1 MAIDPVL
8 EQLLNDAGLTGQD
21 RDDALAAFSNEKL
34 ASAVAKGAM
43 RQSDY
48 SREMDK
54 LQKNWKIADAEYRRM
69 QTDFSTTQAERDEAK
84 AKLAETE
91 TKLATAQTTPQI
103 DTSKFLTME
112 QVAERERT
120 MASGQMAYLGDL
132 MESVSEYEQLFG
144 KKISHKQV
152 MQEAM
157 VAKKTPIEYMEE
169 KYQLQ
174 AKRDEKA
181 AAEKVAYENTIRED
195 ERKKV
200 TGEFLNPA
208 TRPMRESENP
218 FWQSTAAEAKNPW
231 DDTAPTA
238 EETALVAA
246 LSNVGR

>member
-1 MAIDPVL
+1 
-8 EQLLNDAGLTGQD
+8 
-21 RDDALAAFSNEKL
+21 
-34 ASAVAKGAM
+34 M

-48 SREMDK
+48 SRKMDDLSK
-54 LQKNWKIADAEYRRM
+54 RWEISNKEYIRM
-69 QTDFSTTQAERDEAK
+69 QTDFSATQTERDEAK
-84 AKLAETE
+84 RKLEEAEA
-91 TKLATAQTTPQI
+91 KLATAQTTPAI

-112 QVAERERT
+112 QVAERERNLA
-120 MASGQMAYLGDL
+120 ASQMSWMGDVL
-132 MESVSEYEQLFG
+132 ESANEYESLFG
-144 KKISHKQV
+144 KKISHKSI

-157 VAKKTPIEYMEE
+157 AAKKSPLEYMEE
-169 KYQLQ
+169 KYNLQ
-174 AKRDEKA
+174 AKRDEKV
-181 AAEKVAYENTIRED
+181 AAEKVTYENSIRED

>member
-8 EQLLNDAGLTGQD
+8 EQLLNDAGLSGAE

-34 ASAVAKGAM
+34 GKTLKQATL

-48 SREMDK
+48 SRKMDE
-54 LQKNWKIADAEYRRM
+54 LQTNWKKANEEYLRM
-69 QTDFSTTQAERDEAK
+69 QTDFGTTQTERDEAK

-91 TKLATAQTTPQI
+91 AKLATAQTTPQI
-103 DTSKFLTME
+103 DTTKFFTRE
-112 QVAERERT
+112 EVEARERT
-120 MASGQMAYLGDL
+120 MASSQMSWMGDVL
-132 MESVSEYEQLFG
+132 EGANEYEQLFG
-144 KKISHKQV
+144 KKISHKTL

-157 VAKKTPIEYMEE
+157 AAKKAPLDYLEE
-169 KYQLQ
+169 TYKLSE
-174 AKRDEKA
+174 KRAEKA

-208 TRPMRESENP
+208 TRSLRESENP
-218 FWQSTAAEAKNPW
+218 FWQSTAAEAKQPW

-246 LSNVGR
+246 LANAGR